1 VEDRSKTNTSYI
13 YIYGER
19 EREREKNIFLKLGL
33 LEEIKG
39 GGKDEKN
46 DKE

>member
-13 YIYGER
+13 CIYGER
-19 EREREKNIFLKLGL
+19 EREKNMFLKLGL